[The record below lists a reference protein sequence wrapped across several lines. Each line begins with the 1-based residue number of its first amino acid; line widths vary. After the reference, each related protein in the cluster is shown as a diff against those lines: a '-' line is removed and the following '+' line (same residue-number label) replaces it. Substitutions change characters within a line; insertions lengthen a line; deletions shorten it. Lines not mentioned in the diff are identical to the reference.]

1 MLKNESSFET
11 RLMVL
16 SDLQAIDPIQ
26 LTLFQEEFEF
36 ILNNCSQPIIKTML
50 FELLVQKGIECEV
63 NFDSEMMSRQ
73 LKTTADSLD
82 EFYEQLNQAIHLLF
96 EIEVD
101 EDTRQFF
108 QTTSNLLYQCLFPFV
123 DEVNPGEVVQELSSY
138 VLGIKELEL
147 VRQQKGL
154 DDKLNTMTDITYKMS
169 QYILSLS
176 SLM

>member
-1 MLKNESSFET
+1 
-11 RLMVL
+11 
-16 SDLQAIDPIQ
+16 
-26 LTLFQEEFEF
+26 
-36 ILNNCSQPIIKTML
+36 ML

-63 NFDSEMMSRQ
+63 NFDSEVMSRQ

-101 EDTRQFF
+101 EDTRQLLKQHLIFF
-108 QTTSNLLYQCLFPFV
+108 YQCLFPFV
-123 DEVNPGEVVQELSSY
+123 DEVNPGEVVQELARML
-138 VLGIKELEL
+138 LGIELEL

>member
-1 MLKNESSFET
+1 
-11 RLMVL
+11 
-16 SDLQAIDPIQ
+16 
-26 LTLFQEEFEF
+26 
-36 ILNNCSQPIIKTML
+36 ML
-50 FELLVQKGIECEV
+50 FELLVQKGIECAV

-101 EDTRQFF
+101 EDTRQLLKQHLIFF
-108 QTTSNLLYQCLFPFV
+108 YQCLFPFV
-123 DEVNPGEVVQELSSY
+123 DEVNPGEVVQELARML
-138 VLGIKELEL
+138 LGIELEL

>member
-1 MLKNESSFET
+1 
-11 RLMVL
+11 
-16 SDLQAIDPIQ
+16 
-26 LTLFQEEFEF
+26 
-36 ILNNCSQPIIKTML
+36 ML

-101 EDTRQFF
+101 EDTRQLLKQHLIFF
-108 QTTSNLLYQCLFPFV
+108 YQCLFPFV
-123 DEVNPGEVVQELSSY
+123 DEVNPGEVVQELARML
-138 VLGIKELEL
+138 LGIELEL

>member
-1 MLKNESSFET
+1 M
-11 RLMVL
+11 
-16 SDLQAIDPIQ
+16 
-26 LTLFQEEFEF
+26 
-36 ILNNCSQPIIKTML
+36 
-50 FELLVQKGIECEV
+50 

-82 EFYEQLNQAIHLLF
+82 GFYEQLNQAIQLLF

-101 EDTRQFF
+101 EDTRQLLKQHLIFF
-108 QTTSNLLYQCLFPFV
+108 YQCLFPFV
-123 DEVNPGEVVQELSSY
+123 DEVNPGEVVQELARML
-138 VLGIKELEL
+138 LGIELEL